1 MKGAIDSRIA
11 EEQARQRASATTAT
25 PSPGARSASSTR
37 RSNSR
42 NDSPSARPRRAK
54 PKEDGQSPARRPDPS
69 EFEAPFVIE
78 DEPEESAPVETTTV
92 DEKTETM
99 APSKIAQAGGEGD
112 GEKESEKS
120 AAVSPQPVAE
130 LSAEVKTKLRR
141 LENMEPR
148 YKGRRV

>member
-1 MKGAIDSRIA
+1 M
-11 EEQARQRASATTAT
+11 
-25 PSPGARSASSTR
+25 
-37 RSNSR
+37 
-42 NDSPSARPRRAK
+42 
-54 PKEDGQSPARRPDPS
+54 
-69 EFEAPFVIE
+69 IE